1 MWGKNGAISKK
12 RMLFKAEKP
21 SEEAFQ
27 DLLKSCLSFGGVWMV
42 LMNKNG
48 DTTEARAPI
57 VPIVKCGETPSECV
71 EEGELVKISWDS
83 PCAMVQ

>member
-1 MWGKNGAISKK
+1 MGLSPKRECCLKQKNPL
-12 RMLFKAEKP
+12 RRLFRTYGNLAY
-21 SEEAFQ
+21 
-27 DLLKSCLSFGGVWMV
+27 LLEGVWMV

>member
-1 MWGKNGAISKK
+1 
-12 RMLFKAEKP
+12 
-21 SEEAFQ
+21 
-27 DLLKSCLSFGGVWMV
+27 MV

-71 EEGELVKISWDS
+71 EEGELGKILWDS